1 MNEKY
6 GRPLLVVQGDKKH
19 LSGISEASFYGA
31 LASVLADF
39 KVPIFFASN
48 EREVSELIFHIAR
61 REQMEKK
68 RSNRIREGKKPASL
82 SESQRYIVAGISG
95 VSGVLADRM
104 LTEMESVERLF
115 SANEIDL
122 LKIEGIGEVMAKR
135 IRTLATAKYVSATPQ
150 EIKKIAARDSL
161 EIFTAVENTNDGKGL
176 DIPPPAED

>member
-1 MNEKY
+1 
-6 GRPLLVVQGDKKH
+6 
-19 LSGISEASFYGA
+19 
-31 LASVLADF
+31 
-39 KVPIFFASN
+39 
-48 EREVSELIFHIAR
+48 
-61 REQMEKK
+61 
-68 RSNRIREGKKPASL
+68 
-82 SESQRYIVAGISG
+82 
-95 VSGVLADRM
+95 M

-150 EIKKIAARDSL
+150 ELKKMAARYSL